1 MASQTQN
8 FLALK
13 KKYPKMTD
21 SAAMKKAMALT
32 AESRT
37 KFRKAEAVKVAGKKV
52 TWVEKLKMGV
62 TKQLAKKRHSPAG
75 RKHNPGKKG
84 Y

>member
-1 MASQTQN
+1 MASVTQN
-8 FLALK
+8 FNALK
-13 KKYPKMTD
+13 RKNPKMTD
-21 SAAMKKAMALT
+21 SDAMKKAMALT
-32 AESRT
+32 AESR
-37 KFRKAEAVKVAGKKV
+37 KRIRKADVKSAKKV
-52 TWVEKLKMGV
+52 SWVEKLKMGV

>member
-1 MASQTQN
+1 MASVTQN
-8 FLALK
+8 FNALK
-13 KKYPKMTD
+13 RKNPKMTD
-21 SAAMKKAMALT
+21 SDAMKKAMDLT
-32 AESRT
+32 AKSR
-37 KFRKAEAVKVAGKKV
+37 KRIRKADVKAGKKLN
-52 TWVEKLKMGV
+52 WVEKLKMGV